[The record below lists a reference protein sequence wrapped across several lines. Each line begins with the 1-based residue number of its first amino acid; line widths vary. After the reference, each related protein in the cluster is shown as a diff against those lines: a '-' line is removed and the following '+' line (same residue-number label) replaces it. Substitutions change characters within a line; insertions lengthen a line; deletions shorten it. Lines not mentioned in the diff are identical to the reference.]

1 MSPID
6 PIEPDRVIQTAL
18 RLLPAPQHGETFWGD
33 LEQAID
39 GHLVATGSASA
50 RADSP
55 DGQRV
60 PERVELDRAVDDA
73 LALVPLAFRRRSNAV
88 VLAVASAAVILVV
101 FAGSSLVRERSDG
114 EKVLI
119 AGTGDTVG
127 ASGALN
133 ALVDGAHPSS
143 STLVT
148 VSARTASAST
158 DAVAAW
164 VDAVHA
170 GDAAAAWLAMGPA
183 SQDHFG
189 SQNAFR
195 EQLAV
200 LDSELGAWS
209 GVEPDEVLVTPVIA
223 SDDST
228 VAVVTMVG
236 TTQDASG
243 AQLQAHAFPVRIV
256 DGDAVLEP
264 FAPAG
269 ELEVVMPEPMSETG
283 ALDIVERGDELVI
296 VVPQG
301 VDAPILRLDG
311 GATVVCGKAEGTA
324 LRVMDAL
331 PMQRCSYL
339 PDAGIAP
346 GAHTLTVAFMGS
358 DGATISA
365 EALLFE
371 AA

>member
-6 PIEPDRVIQTAL
+6 PIEPDSVIQTAL
-18 RLLPAPQHGETFWGD
+18 RLLPAPQHGVTFWGD

-39 GHLVATGSASA
+39 RHLGATGSASA
-50 RADSP
+50 DS
-55 DGQRV
+55 DSTDRQRM

-101 FAGSSLVRERSDG
+101 FAGSSLVRERTDG

-119 AGTGDTVG
+119 AGTGDAVG
-127 ASGALN
+127 SSGALN
-133 ALVDGAHPSS
+133 ALVDDAHPDSA
-143 STLVT
+143 TPVT
-148 VSARTASAST
+148 VSARHAAAST

-164 VDAVHA
+164 LDAVHA

-189 SQNAFR
+189 SQNGFR

-209 GVEPDEVLVTPVIA
+209 EVEPAEVLVTPVLA
-223 SDDST
+223 SDDGT

-236 TTQDASG
+236 RTSDVG
-243 AQLQAHAFPVRIV
+243 LPRLQAHAFPVRIV

-269 ELEVVMPEPMSETG
+269 QLELVVPEPVSDTG
-283 ALDIVERGDELVI
+283 TLAVVERGDELVI

-311 GATVVCGKAEGTA
+311 GDTVVCGKAEGTA
-324 LRVMDAL
+324 LHAMDAL

-339 PDAGIAP
+339 PGAGIAP

-358 DGATISA
+358 DGDTISA